1 MAKDI
6 NDFYEE
12 DTQKGKFL
20 TFGIG
25 SEVYGIEIGVVTEI
39 ISIQGITE
47 IPEVP
52 EYIKGIINLRGKII
66 PVMDVRLRFKKAFR
80 EYNERTCIIVVQVHE
95 IAIGL
100 IVDEVSEV
108 LFIEDE
114 HIVAKPDIKSAQNQ
128 YIKNIGKVGDQI
140 KLILDCEELL
150 DANDEAVLMEL
161 K

>member
-1 MAKDI
+1 MAGDI

-25 SEVYGIEIGVVTEI
+25 REVYGIEIGVVTEI
-39 ISIQGITE
+39 ISIQRITE

-66 PVMDVRLRFKKAFR
+66 PVMDVRLRFKKPFR

-95 IAIGL
+95 LAIGL
-100 IVDEVSEV
+100 IVDEVVEV
-108 LFIEDE
+108 AFIDDE
-114 HIVAKPDIKSAQNQ
+114 HIASKPDLKSAQNH
-128 YIKNIGKVGDQI
+128 YIKNIGKVGDEI
-140 KLILDCEELL
+140 KLILDCEKIINSEE
-150 DANDEAVLMEL
+150 EAMLMNLE
-161 K
+161 

>member
-39 ISIQGITE
+39 ISIQKITE

-52 EYIKGIINLRGKII
+52 EYIKGIINLRGQII
-66 PVMDVRLRFKKAFR
+66 PVMDVRLRFKKPFR
-80 EYNERTCIIVVQVHE
+80 EYSERTCIIVVQVHE
-95 IAIGL
+95 LAIGL
-100 IVDEVSEV
+100 IVDDVAEVI
-108 LFIEDE
+108 FMEDE
-114 HIVAKPDIKSAQNQ
+114 QIVAKPDIKSAQNQ

-150 DANDEAVLMEL
+150 DANDEEVLMEL

>member
-25 SEVYGIEIGVVTEI
+25 REVYGLEISVVTEI
-39 ISIQGITE
+39 ISIQKITE
-47 IPEVP
+47 MPEVP

-80 EYNERTCIIVVQVHE
+80 EYNERTCIIVVQMHE
-95 IAIGL
+95 LAIGF
-100 IVDEVSEV
+100 IVDDVSEV
-108 LFIEDE
+108 IFMEDDQ
-114 HIVAKPDIKSAQNQ
+114 IVAKPDIKSAQNQ
-128 YIKNIGKVGDQI
+128 YIKNIGKVGDEI
-140 KLILDCEELL
+140 KLILDCEKML
-150 DANDEAVLMEL
+150 DADDEVFLMEL

>member
-1 MAKDI
+1 MAKDV
-6 NDFYEE
+6 NDFDVE

-25 SEVYGIEIGVVTEI
+25 KEVYGIEIGVVTEI
-39 ISIQGITE
+39 ISIQKITE

-66 PVMDVRLRFKKAFR
+66 PVMDVRLRFKKSFR

-95 IAIGL
+95 LVIGL
-100 IVDEVSEV
+100 LVDDVAEV
-108 LFIEDE
+108 LFMADE
-114 HIVAKPDIKSAQNQ
+114 QIVAKPDIKSAQNQ
-128 YIKNIGKVGDQI
+128 YIKNIGKVGNEI
-140 KLILDCEELL
+140 KLILDCEKML
-150 DANDEAVLMEL
+150 DADDEAVLMEL

>member
-25 SEVYGIEIGVVTEI
+25 REVYGLEISVVTEI
-39 ISIQGITE
+39 ISIQKITE

-80 EYNERTCIIVVQVHE
+80 EYTERTCIIVVQVHE
-95 IAIGL
+95 LAIGF
-100 IVDEVSEV
+100 IVDDVSEV
-108 LFIEDE
+108 IFMSDQQ
-114 HIVAKPDIKSAQNQ
+114 IVSKPEIKSAQNQ
-128 YIKNIGKVGDQI
+128 YIKNIGKVGAEI
-140 KLILDCEELL
+140 KLILDCEKMISA
-150 DANDEAVLMEL
+150 DDETILINLE
-161 K
+161 